1 MKFTI
6 QQLDLARIVAR
17 ASGAADRKA
26 TMPILGTI
34 RLGADACVTASA
46 TDLYIGTDATAQADI
61 AEAGAACVTA
71 KALGDVVRALPQG
84 SVSVTHAKGALELR
98 SGKSKYK
105 LATIDA
111 EDFPARESPDGAE
124 WWTVPGADL
133 SSVLAS
139 SAFAASTDETRP
151 HLASVLLESSGGRL
165 RGVSAGGHRLAIAR
179 DAVDAPD
186 ARALVPSRAIA
197 EIRRL
202 SDVSESV
209 DVAVVGDVIFVRADG
224 TAIGAKLAQDAFVP
238 YEKLIQTS
246 HARDVRIRREDAMA
260 ATKRVALLA
269 ADKSAGIRVELSPGA
284 LILRGVNDRGEA
296 IEELSADYAGQA
308 WATGANARYLLDALG
323 AMRTEDVVVKC
334 GDELAPV
341 LIEQASSH
349 DVEVMC
355 IVMPMRI

>member
-6 QQLDLARIVAR
+6 QQQEFARIVAR

-34 RLGADACVTASA
+34 RLGADAGVTASA
-46 TDLYIGTDATAQADI
+46 TDLYIGTDATAQADVT
-61 AEAGAACVTA
+61 EPGAACVTA
-71 KALGDVVRALPQG
+71 KTLGDVVRALPHG
-84 SVSVTHAKGALELR
+84 SVNVTYFKGALELR

-111 EDFPARESPDGAE
+111 DDFPARETPDGAE
-124 WWTVPGADL
+124 WWAVPGADL

-139 SAFAASTDETRP
+139 SAFAASADETRP
-151 HLASVLLESSGGRL
+151 HLAVVLLESRGGRL
-165 RGVSAGGHRLAIAR
+165 RGVSTDGHRLAIASI
-179 DAVDAPD
+179 AVDAPD

-209 DVAVVGDVIFVRADG
+209 DVAVVGDVIFARADG
-224 TAIGAKLAQDAFVP
+224 TTIGAKLAQDAFVP
-238 YEKLIQTS
+238 YEKVIPS
-246 HARDVRIRREDAMA
+246 KHAREVRILREDVMA
-260 ATKRVALLA
+260 AIKRVALLA
-269 ADKSAGIRVELSPGA
+269 ADKSTGIRVELGPGA
-284 LILRGVNDRGEA
+284 LTLRGVNERGEA
-296 IEELSADYAGQA
+296 VEELSADYAGKA
-308 WATGANARYLLDALG
+308 WSTGANARYLLDALG
-323 AMRTEDVVVKC
+323 AMRTEDVAVKC
-334 GDELAPV
+334 GDELAPM